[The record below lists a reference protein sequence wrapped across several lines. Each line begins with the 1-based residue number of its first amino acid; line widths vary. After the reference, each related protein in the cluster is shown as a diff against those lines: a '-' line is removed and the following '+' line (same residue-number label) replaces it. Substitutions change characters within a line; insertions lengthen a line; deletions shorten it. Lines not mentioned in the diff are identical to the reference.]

1 MADFMTPDEVQA
13 QAKLLYEQFDKGY
26 INAKQLRDGL
36 NDCAKGVQGYTQ
48 ELNASLQQLGTSVKS
63 TFEELKNGKQGSAVF
78 NKSLNAG
85 ADAAAKAAMQ
95 FGPLGVAIGA
105 VIKVLTFFVTA
116 ATDQADALYKAN
128 QDLAKI
134 GAAGAGGMTEIYS
147 NLKQFGYGISDLG
160 DMSALLTQNS
170 VSLSNFSGTV
180 SQGAKALAGVAN
192 SIQSTDLQR
201 QFMNMGYSVHDMNK
215 GIGDYMSQQAAF
227 GTSRKMTDEDLKIG
241 AAEYLKNMSK
251 LSKLTGQSSDDM
263 AKQRNEAL
271 AIDSFNAALD
281 SMDAEERENQLAR
294 YNALAKYDKEAAIGY
309 ANQVSGFIG
318 QGKESQKLFM
328 TTGGISNKLAKDTKM
343 PLNQF
348 MQSMADATETTHSLR
363 KSQALMGNTETF
375 LAYNKTQKLSNQA
388 NGEVLRAMQEATNQ
402 TNAQAAG
409 ADKLTDSATKTRQ
422 AQMSSRDAFENL
434 LNKGILPVS
443 EGIEALAD
451 LVDTVLHP
459 MSLFTGGTERQKRNQ
474 EQAGYKAAAAATGTG
489 VAADQTARGA
499 DIASK
504 LQSRGFS
511 ETESAAIAGNLYA
524 ESAFKTGAINLASGA
539 SGLMQWTGARKDAL
553 KAYAKQRGTEWTD
566 EGTQLDFIKKELKDD
581 NGYEAKQFKKA
592 MEEGA
597 GNVAKSAYYFAK
609 YVERPNASELEGS
622 AAKRANMAAAISS
635 RPLTPIAAA
644 QNGLPVVEGPKDPN
658 AVKPSDAKPGI
669 SKEAA
674 VKIAAPIRQAASEVK
689 TGEREAKQRAS

>member
-1 MADFMTPDEVQA
+1 MADFMTPDEVEA

-26 INAKQLRDGL
+26 INAKQLKDGL

-63 TFEELKNGKQGSAVF
+63 TFEELKNGKQGAAVF

-180 SQGAKALAGVAN
+180 SQGAKALASVAN

-201 QFMNMGYSVHDMNK
+201 QFMNMGYSVHDMNR

-241 AAEYLKNMSK
+241 AADYLKNMSK

-281 SMDAEERENQLAR
+281 GMDAEERENQLAR
-294 YNALAKYDKEAAIGY
+294 YNALAKNDKEAAIGY

-328 TTGGISNKLAKDTKM
+328 TTGGISNKLAKDSKM

-348 MQSMADATETTHSLR
+348 MQSIADATETTHSLR
-363 KSQALMGNTETF
+363 KSTALMGNTETF

-388 NGEVLRAMQEATNQ
+388 NGEVLKAMQEATNQ
-402 TNAQAAG
+402 TDAQAAG
-409 ADKLTDSATKTRQ
+409 ADKLTDAATKTRQ

-434 LNKGILPVS
+434 LNKGILPIS
-443 EGIEALAD
+443 EGIEGLANF
-451 LVDTVLHP
+451 VDTILHP
-459 MSLFTGGTERQKRNQ
+459 GSWFTGGTERQKRNK
-474 EQAGYKAAAAATGTG
+474 EQAALKASAAGAVGATGTG
-489 VAADQTARGA
+489 VAGDQAARGA

-524 ESAFKTGAINLASGA
+524 ESAFDTGAINKASGA

-553 KAYAKQRGTEWTD
+553 KAYAKERGKEWTD

-609 YVERPNASELEGS
+609 YVERP
-622 AAKRANMAAAISS
+622 
-635 RPLTPIAAA
+635 
-644 QNGLPVVEGPKDPN
+644 QC
-658 AVKPSDAKPGI
+658 
-669 SKEAA
+669 
-674 VKIAAPIRQAASEVK
+674 Q
-689 TGEREAKQRAS
+689 